1 MISISGLLGQA
12 FAILLALVLAPLLS
26 GWVGQCRAWFQSRTA
41 PPLLLP
47 YYMLQKLFNKDV
59 VLAHNASSLF
69 RAAPFVIF
77 GCMVLACAIVP
88 TLSTDLPFAPAADAL
103 ALVGVFG
110 LARIFISLA
119 GMDVGTSFGTLG
131 GRREMLIGFLAEP
144 ALLMVIFTLAMI
156 AQSTSLAT
164 IVETL
169 AQREMVIYPS
179 LAFAGVAFTIV
190 SLAENARVPVD
201 NPATHLELTMI
212 HEAMI
217 LEYSGRHLA
226 LIEWAASLKLYA
238 YSCLGL
244 ALFFPWG
251 IAPGDR
257 FLRPGGGD
265 PAAVVQAGDRRLPA
279 GRHRD
284 GECQDAHLPRSGIP
298 WHGLHAGGAGP
309 AGAPVAGGSH
319 LMATIPLSAQ
329 LINLFAAVI
338 LLLGFAM
345 LAQRRMLS
353 LVNLFAA
360 QGFCLFLA
368 TLTAA
373 VTTGQTHLFYSAGLT
388 LLLKVIALPWILYR
402 LVRQLNIKG
411 EVEALINIPTVML
424 VGIVLV
430 MIAFNVA
437 LPISELSHTITRGT
451 LGIALAVV
459 MLAFLMMITRQKAI
473 SQVVGFLAMEN
484 GLFLAATSATYGM
497 PMVVELGIALDV
509 LVGMIILGVFFF
521 QIRDQFDSLDIRHME
536 RLKDE

>member
-131 GRREMLIGFLAEP
+131 GRREMLVGFLAEP

-169 AQREMVIYPS
+169 AHRELVIYPS

-251 IAPGDR
+251 IAPATASSALLAAIPLLLLKLAIGGACWPAS
-257 FLRPGGGD
+257 RPSTPRCASSARRNSSAPPSCSRCSACWSACCWRSRYERIDSVLGPADQPVRGGD
-265 PAAVVQAGDRRLPA
+265 PAAGLRHAGAAPHAGADQPVRPA
-279 GRHRD
+279 GPGPVPGDPGRGGDHR
-284 GECQDAHLPRSGIP
+284 P
-298 WHGLHAGGAGP
+298 
-309 AGAPVAGGSH
+309 GAPV
-319 LMATIPLSAQ
+319 
-329 LINLFAAVI
+329 
-338 LLLGFAM
+338 LLGRADAGAQGAAAA
-345 LAQRRMLS
+345 LDPAPPGAPAQRQ
-353 LVNLFAA
+353 AA
-360 QGFCLFLA
+360 K
-368 TLTAA
+368 
-373 VTTGQTHLFYSAGLT
+373 SR
-388 LLLKVIALPWILYR
+388 P
-402 LVRQLNIKG
+402 
-411 EVEALINIPTVML
+411 
-424 VGIVLV
+424 
-430 MIAFNVA
+430 
-437 LPISELSHTITRGT
+437 
-451 LGIALAVV
+451 
-459 MLAFLMMITRQKAI
+459 
-473 SQVVGFLAMEN
+473 
-484 GLFLAATSATYGM
+484 
-497 PMVVELGIALDV
+497 
-509 LVGMIILGVFFF
+509 
-521 QIRDQFDSLDIRHME
+521 
-536 RLKDE
+536 